1 MNMDNVDLRY
11 LAFSAELFDC
21 SVDLR
26 LNRYFTHNEIL
37 SVLPRPHDHALCELH
52 AVLSGEVVL
61 ECEGKRKI
69 LRAGELLLLP
79 PATLHRYLSYGE
91 GAALYNLRFR
101 ISKRRDSFSHKLYSA
116 AKERFELG
124 APFTLKASEELSA
137 ALASLMSEYDAFVC
151 ANDNNGWRLERLR
164 HYAALFF
171 ASLFEAASV
180 IPKPCRCEE
189 AENSEEALLGH
200 IIDRYFYYNIDR
212 NISLEELA
220 ECLSDPEGDSPLE
233 TVAIRDCLQRFLR
246 TLSEKDRTVFT
257 LRYFACMSNED
268 VGKACG
274 LRESAVVMRLV
285 RMRKKLKAVLEDD
298 GITV

>member
-151 ANDNNGWRLERLR
+151 ANVNNGWRLERLR

-189 AENSEEALLGH
+189 TKNSEQALLGH

-220 ECLSDPEGDSPLE
+220 ESISYSKSQTKRILLDLYGISFKEK
-233 TVAIRDCLQRFLR
+233 ALR
-246 TLSEKDRTVFT
+246 TRIEAAKHYLLSTDFSVDRIALLVGYNSRNGFEQAFLKYVGVLPAE
-257 LRYFACMSNED
+257 LRR
-268 VGKACG
+268 G
-274 LRESAVVMRLV
+274 R
-285 RMRKKLKAVLEDD
+285 
-298 GITV
+298 